1 MAIPS
6 RKAFL
11 SSTVNNT
18 NNNSTSSIKLN
29 TYIKNKQKVVKNS
42 LYNQKMGSV
51 KKKPQMQFSFGDKIN
66 LYKKK
71 IFNQKN
77 INSMGIPIDPASHN
91 TTSQYIKYKYLKPNN
106 NNPNEKIII
115 NNTNSNVIIS
125 STASNLSNIGI
136 NKNNKIPRKNIIN
149 NNKKPKIKSI
159 NTNNY
164 IINTLNVSEKN
175 YINNSSQAQKVIQ
188 RNLTE
193 EINKFKREREELK
206 RIYQKHERLIEKL
219 MEDNKNLSD
228 KIGGIEQE
236 NNKLKKKINVYKEN
250 QEQLVMLVKIIQQN
264 GVDIEELIDKW
275 NEDIENEE
283 ENTSENEKNEE
294 INSKSLVLDSL
305 NELNGKIDCSSF
317 IPITVQ
323 EKNIEKKIKVSGVP
337 KLNFDIL
344 KSHYNQDNKNNHKNK
359 KKKDKYLNNSK

>member
-1 MAIPS
+1 M
-6 RKAFL
+6 K
-11 SSTVNNT
+11 NN
-18 NNNSTSSIKLN
+18 
-29 TYIKNKQKVVKNS
+29 
-42 LYNQKMGSV
+42 LYNQKMNSN
-51 KKKPQMQFSFGDKIN
+51 KRKAQMQFSFGDKIN

-77 INSMGIPIDPASHN
+77 INSMGIPIDPTSYNA
-91 TTSQYIKYKYLKPNN
+91 TSQYIKYKYLKPNN
-106 NNPNEKIII
+106 NNLNDKIII
-115 NNTNSNVIIS
+115 NNTNSNMFINN
-125 STASNLSNIGI
+125 TSNISNI
-136 NKNNKIPRKNIIN
+136 SFNKNNKIPRKNATNN

-175 YINNSSQAQKVIQ
+175 YINNSSQTQKVIQ

-193 EINKFKREREELK
+193 EINKFKKEREELK

-219 MEDNKNLSD
+219 IEDNKTLSD

-236 NNKLKKKINVYKEN
+236 NNKLKKKINIYKEN

-264 GVDIEELIDKW
+264 GIDIEELIDKW
-275 NEDIENEE
+275 NQDIENEE
-283 ENTSENEKNEE
+283 EITSDNEKKEE
-294 INSKSLVLDSL
+294 MNSKSIVLDSL

-323 EKNIEKKIKVSGVP
+323 EKKEEKKIKVSGVP

-344 KSHYNQDNKNNHKNK
+344 KNNYNQDNKNKHK
-359 KKKDKYLNNSK
+359 KKKEKYLNNSK